1 MALLPCTEEA
11 MAHLCRR
18 DKRLAVVIRT
28 IGPVQRASWPDLFC
42 ALTSSIVG
50 QQLSGKAADTIWGRV
65 EALCGGSV
73 TPAALLQQ
81 EEAALRGCG
90 LSARKATYVRTVAA
104 EVASGRLDL
113 AALDDLSDE
122 EVCTRLTE
130 LPGIGRWTAEMVLLF
145 AMQRAD
151 VLSFGDLAIHR
162 GLRMVYRHRHI
173 DRERFERYRR
183 RFAPYGSLASL
194 YLWAVAGGA
203 CGLSDP
209 AERKPKTRQG

>member
-1 MALLPCTEEA
+1 MAMLPCTEEA
-11 MAHLCRR
+11 MAYLCRR
-18 DKRLAVVIRT
+18 DKRLAAVIRT

-42 ALTSSIVG
+42 ALISSIVG

-65 EALCGGSV
+65 EALCGGV
-73 TPAALLQQ
+73 TPSALLEQ

-90 LSARKATYVRTVAA
+90 LSGRKATYVRTVAA

-113 AALDDLSDE
+113 AALDALPDE
-122 EVCTRLTE
+122 AVCTRLTE

-145 AMQRAD
+145 AMQRPD
-151 VLSFGDLAIHR
+151 VFSFGDLAIHR
-162 GLRMVYRHRHI
+162 GLRMIYRHRHI

-183 RFAPYGSLASL
+183 RYAPYGSLASL

-209 AERKPKTRQG
+209 AERKPNSRQA